1 MLIGAIFLIIGLVN
15 VINPEIGWHLT
26 TGWRFRDAEPS
37 DAALVWG
44 RIGGVLFILVGL
56 RLLFPF

>member
-15 VINPEIGWHLT
+15 VINPEIGWQLT

>member
-1 MLIGAIFLIIGLVN
+1 MFFPGLAVALDRGA
-15 VINPEIGWHLT
+15 PQPH
-26 TGWRFRDAEPS
+26 RDAEPS